1 MLTRAIGIAIVG
13 ARTSRIQV
21 GFGSWIR
28 NTRTLTRAI
37 GKAIAGATTS
47 NVQVGFGSSI
57 RNDSDARQDISPSMA
72 IGHTMVFG
80 PVPSEVECHDANQR
94 PDHERDFK

>member
-1 MLTRAIGIAIVG
+1 MNMDTYVATSQNLLAVFQFVG
-13 ARTSRIQV
+13 AAALAFPLSCKTA
-21 GFGSWIR
+21 
-28 NTRTLTRAI
+28 L
-37 GKAIAGATTS
+37 
-47 NVQVGFGSSI
+47 I